1 MNPIIQDFKY
11 KAKSRN
17 EHPYWGDTYDS
28 FTEWLDHAT
37 EKDAYCKKHR
47 YNNAQIRKA
56 KLILQRYGS
65 FVLSL
70 ERSDHA

>member
-1 MNPIIQDFKY
+1 MPNPIIRQFRYEANHRK
-11 KAKSRN
+11 

-37 EKDAYCKKHR
+37 QEDFYCKKHG
-47 YNNAQIRKA
+47 YTDAQIQQAR
-56 KLILQRYGS
+56 LILHRYGS

-70 ERSDHA
+70 EHF